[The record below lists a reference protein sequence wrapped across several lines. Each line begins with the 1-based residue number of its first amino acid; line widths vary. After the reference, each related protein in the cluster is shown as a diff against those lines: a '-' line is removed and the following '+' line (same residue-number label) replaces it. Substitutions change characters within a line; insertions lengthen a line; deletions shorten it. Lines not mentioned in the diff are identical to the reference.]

1 MNSSSPSVASP
12 APASGAEH
20 KAPMFPRLPA
30 RSHWQIF
37 QTSVWA
43 FMLRELKSK
52 YLTTRLGLVWA
63 IADPAVILLI
73 FVGIHSLMGD
83 PGAVIAGASSVEFF
97 FWGVLP
103 FFMYSHAA
111 NATNGA
117 VRASQG
123 LLSYRQIQPLD
134 IIVARVIIE
143 WGVMMIVAALAIFV
157 WWIAGNQLELD
168 NPLGILVYLVA
179 LAVLGMSYGIFA
191 EVVGTV
197 VPDMRRILAQL
208 MRPMLFI
215 SGLFFTMD
223 MIPWGAEKY
232 LVWNPV
238 LHLVDLTRGSALMGY
253 DSPGNFGY
261 AMLWAMGLLLLGLA
275 IYRQYRDQFQ

>member
-1 MNSSSPSVASP
+1 MTDTPLTDRPVP
-12 APASGAEH
+12 AAAGA
-20 KAPMFPRLPA
+20 PIFRRLPE
-30 RSHWQIF
+30 RSPWQIF
-37 QTSVWA
+37 RTSVWA

-63 IADPAVILLI
+63 VADPAVILLI
-73 FVGIHSLMGD
+73 FIGIHSLMG
-83 PGAVIAGASSVEFF
+83 GHGEGISGASSEEFF

-103 FFMYSHAA
+103 FFMFSHAVTA
-111 NATNGA
+111 ANGA

-143 WGVMMIVAALAIFV
+143 WAVLMVVGGVAVFG
-157 WWIAGNQLELD
+157 WWVTGHPVVLD
-168 NPLGILVYLVA
+168 NPLGILAYLVG
-179 LAVLGMSYGIFA
+179 LLLLGMCYGIFA

-197 VPDMRRILAQL
+197 IPDMRRILGLL

-232 LVWNPV
+232 LIWNPV
-238 LHLVDLTRGSALMGY
+238 LHLVDLTRGSALTGY
-253 DSPGNFGY
+253 ESPGSAGY
-261 AMLWAMGLLLLGLA
+261 AALWSMGLLLIGLA

>member
-1 MNSSSPSVASP
+1 MPI
-12 APASGAEH
+12 
-20 KAPMFPRLPA
+20 FPRLPV

-37 QTSVWA
+37 RTSVWA

-73 FVGIHSLMGD
+73 FIGIHSLMGD
-83 PGAVIAGASSVEFF
+83 PGDAIAGAGSEEFF

-103 FFMYSHAA
+103 FFMFSHAVTGA
-111 NATNGA
+111 NGA

-143 WGVMMIVAALAIFV
+143 WAVLMVVGGLAISG
-157 WWIAGNQLELD
+157 WWMTGHPVMLD
-168 NPLGILVYLVA
+168 NPLGILVYLLA
-179 LAVLGMSYGIFA
+179 LAVLGMCYGIFA

-197 VPDMRRILAQL
+197 IPDMRRILGLL

-238 LHLVDLTRGSALMGY
+238 LHLVDLTRGAALTGY
-253 DSPGNFGY
+253 ESPGSLGY
-261 AMLWAMGLLLLGLA
+261 AWLWAMGFLLVGLA